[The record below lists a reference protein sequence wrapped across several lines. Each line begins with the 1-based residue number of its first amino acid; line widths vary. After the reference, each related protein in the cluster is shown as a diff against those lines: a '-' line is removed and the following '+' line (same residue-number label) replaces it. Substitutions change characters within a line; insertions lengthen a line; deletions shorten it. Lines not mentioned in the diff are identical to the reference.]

1 MKKLLLSIAVAGLLL
16 TGCNGKKTEAQGQ
29 DGVHQHADGEEHS
42 NHETDVVVQ
51 EEFTVVKDSVAPQ
64 EEHDHE
70 TGEKHEH

>member
-1 MKKLLLSIAVAGLLL
+1 MKKLLLSIAV
-16 TGCNGKKTEAQGQ
+16 TGMLFTACNGKKTEPQGQ

-42 NHETDVVVQ
+42 NHETDTVVQ

-64 EEHDHE
+64 EEHNHE